1 MLVFWFNKGEKLV
14 LLRKIIGRNT
24 QTLNQLK
31 MRYIV
36 IIMISLVLV
45 SISEAN
51 SYMDNDLNNGE
62 Y

>member
-1 MLVFWFNKGEKLV
+1 
-14 LLRKIIGRNT
+14 
-24 QTLNQLK
+24 

-51 SYMDNDLNNGE
+51 SYMDNDPNNGE
-62 Y
+62 